1 MVWTLHDCWTYT
13 GHCAYFSNIGCEK
26 WKTQCFRCPLKYS
39 YPKSLFFDNSVLL
52 KMKLADMFI
61 DSLSI
66 NVDRNL
72 VLTACL
78 VYGLNK
84 LDTIGEKERIKRKKR
99 EDYLFLNSLGFNER
113 FCKICTEY
121 NRVNETKKYQ
131 REEEGDILELV
142 ENFGGML
149 LHREERLAYSVSD
162 ALDLLQNK
170 NLAGK
175 NNKFLEDFKLFVDVM
190 QKSSNIRLITDFQKR
205 INKVDRND
213 ISSGIRAIYDN
224 QDVIENTF
232 LGTENELFEEQV
244 KFFKIL
250 GTIDKICSSLIF
262 LESFTPSSSKKSILL
277 LST

>member
-1 MVWTLHDCWTYT
+1 MKE
-13 GHCAYFSNIGCEK
+13 IGKHILAEK
-26 WKTQCFRCPLKYS
+26 KLLKKIELVY
-39 YPKSLFFDNSVLL
+39 YLKNKKELFFDNSVLL

-190 QKSSNIRLITDFQKR
+190 QKSSNIGLITDFQKR

-244 KFFKIL
+244 KFFKL
-250 GTIDKICSSLIF
+250 MKIATAKTEVLTKYNQKMRKNGINLLAG
-262 LESFTPSSSKKSILL
+262 LEIK
-277 LST
+277 